1 LVTLCH
7 YVSDQRQPFGSI
19 VAEAKTL
26 HRLQELVASR
36 FDDVVVRRR
45 LWRELLRRDAT
56 PQLTFAMPP

>member
-1 LVTLCH
+1 LEKVY
-7 YVSDQRQPFGSI
+7 YVSDQRQPFWQYRR
-19 VAEAKTL
+19 EAKTL

-36 FDDVVVRRR
+36 FDDVVVRLL